1 MKVLKEYEKVRK
13 GDEADANLD
22 EAQQAK
28 KEGKENSTLHSACP
42 PPPPLARLLVCS
54 FVVLPLLL
62 CSLLCLS
69 VSLSLSLPLPL
80 FRHTHTLFSMQ
91 IPTTHH
97 PCSVHTHTH
106 THSLSLSLSRLSTD
120 GLQSRTLS
128 TTRAA
133 RSCTRRSTSRSRC
146 VSRVCGGG
154 VHWAESSG
162 REGGR
167 AQRERERSL
176 ATHIHIHAHAR

>member
-1 MKVLKEYEKVRK
+1 MPTWMKPSRQRRKEKKTRRFTVR
-13 GDEADANLD
+13 A
-22 EAQQAK
+22 
-28 KEGKENSTLHSACP
+28 P
-42 PPPPLARLLVCS
+42 PHLLWLVFL
-54 FVVLPLLL
+54 FVVLL
-62 CSLLCLS
+62 CFLYCYAHCS
-69 VSLSLSLPLPL
+69 VSLSLCLSLCL
-80 FRHTHTLFSMQ
+80 FLSSDTHTLSFPCKYPPPI
-91 IPTTHH
+91 IPALCT
-97 PCSVHTHTH
+97 HTHTH
-106 THSLSLSLSRLSTD
+106 TLSLSLSLSRLSTD